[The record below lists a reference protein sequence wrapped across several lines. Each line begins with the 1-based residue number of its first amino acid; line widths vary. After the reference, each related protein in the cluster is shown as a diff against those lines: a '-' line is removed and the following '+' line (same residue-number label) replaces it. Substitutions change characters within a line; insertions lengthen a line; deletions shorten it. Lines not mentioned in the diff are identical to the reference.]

1 MLNLIS
7 PFFHRAPI
15 SDPANWENI
24 MMNGTLLVFFSII
37 HDSNNTMFSAGN
49 DACVRMRHWQWQ
61 ATYYGKSDVMNVLEQ
76 LKLNLNYITCF
87 ECTSPDIP
95 AFNILSELFRSTKFI
110 AVEGERGFKILS
122 ERNAKFMNTH
132 LTSQLD
138 LCEIIIHYLMLKH
151 S

>member
-1 MLNLIS
+1 MTVTIQCSL
-7 PFFHRAPI
+7 PV
-15 SDPANWENI
+15 
-24 MMNGTLLVFFSII
+24 MMHVCG
-37 HDSNNTMFSAGN
+37 
-49 DACVRMRHWQWQ
+49 CVTDNSSG
-61 ATYYGKSDVMNVLEQ
+61 TYYGNSDVINVLEQ

-87 ECTSPDIP
+87 ECTTPDVP
-95 AFNILSELFRSTKFI
+95 VFNILSELFESTKFI
-110 AVEGERGFKILS
+110 AAEGEKGFKILF